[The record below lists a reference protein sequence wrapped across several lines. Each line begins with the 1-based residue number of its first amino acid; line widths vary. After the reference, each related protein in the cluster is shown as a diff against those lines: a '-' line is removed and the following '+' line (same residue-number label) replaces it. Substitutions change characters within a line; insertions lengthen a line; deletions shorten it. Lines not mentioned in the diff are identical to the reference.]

1 VVRARLFLRS
11 RLAAAPVV
19 AVALVALAG
28 CSATNE
34 ITTDRPYNPS
44 DGVRTDIGDVRAEN
58 LFLLT
63 AAKGD
68 PGALQGALSNGGDE
82 SVQVKIG
89 GEQDSDPTEVRVP
102 AHDTVLLGAD
112 GEDVQLASAPAEPG
126 ATTPL
131 TLTTAAGGSVTIQV
145 PVLDGTLP
153 EYATLVPT
161 PAPSATVVEQNAG

>member
-1 VVRARLFLRS
+1 VVRARLCLRS

-34 ITTDRPYNPS
+34 ITTDKPYSAS
-44 DGVRTDIGDVRAEN
+44 DGVRAEVGDVTAEN
-58 LFLLT
+58 LFLLS

-68 PGALQGALSNGGDE
+68 PGALQGALTNNGDQ
-82 SVQVKIG
+82 SIQVKIA
-89 GEQDSDPTEVRVP
+89 GEQDSDSTDVRVP
-102 AHDTVLLGAD
+102 AGQTVLLGAD
-112 GEDVQLASAPAEPG
+112 GKDVQLGSVPVEPG

-131 TLTTAAGGSVTIQV
+131 TLTTGSAGSVTLEV

-161 PAPSATVVEQNAG
+161 PSPTAD